1 MLSLRGFHKR
11 RVDCINMFYSIA
23 TIISMHALIGCF
35 LVMTRYY
42 FLVMSKHVS
51 KTYTSC
57 V

>member
-23 TIISMHALIGCF
+23 TISMHALIGCF
-35 LVMTRYY
+35 LVITRYY

>member
-11 RVDCINMFYSIA
+11 RVDCMNMFYSIA
-23 TIISMHALIGCF
+23 TISMHALIGCF
-35 LVMTRYY
+35 LVMTGYY